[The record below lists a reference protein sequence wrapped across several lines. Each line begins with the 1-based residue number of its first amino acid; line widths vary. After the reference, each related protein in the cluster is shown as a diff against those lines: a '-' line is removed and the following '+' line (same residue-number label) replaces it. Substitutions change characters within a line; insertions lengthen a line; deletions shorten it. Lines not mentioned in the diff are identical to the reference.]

1 MNNINLNIDEY
12 TTDDLLN
19 LFSLQ
24 PGFQNCD
31 VSQAKNDLKCSVP
44 YNNYKLLSFLEN
56 AEHKLLNSR
65 KQGTWAEQQTH
76 LMTNTDRVVI
86 KNQNS
91 SAGFQSKI
99 AGGSLTGSGNPI
111 PGWLNPLNV
120 RTISQA
126 INIDSIFRDRFK
138 YPSPFNFS
146 IELPVEQRKVIRMR
160 VAYIGSSNF
169 PPNANSPYFFL
180 GIKDGTKNT
189 NNNFIAATDNGTLS
203 TDIFTRVE
211 AQQSGGTTEIG
222 LSGTLPTSSG
232 ISSFDNTLEH
242 SREYFGPVTIRKLDL
257 YLTNSLGYI
266 LQESNNNTSTTTTTV
281 ASGGSGTNTSDTSV
295 PNWSIVII
303 FDKLYD

>member
-12 TTDDLLN
+12 TTDDLLK

-99 AGGSLTGSGNPI
+99 AGGSLSGSGNPI

-211 AQQSGGTTEIG
+211 SQQSGGTTEIG

-232 ISSFDNTLEH
+232 ISSFDNTLDH

-257 YLTNSLGYI
+257 YLTNSLGYT
-266 LQESNNNTSTTTTTV
+266 LQESNNNTSTTTTT
-281 ASGGSGTNTSDTSV
+281 AAPGGSGTNDSDTSV